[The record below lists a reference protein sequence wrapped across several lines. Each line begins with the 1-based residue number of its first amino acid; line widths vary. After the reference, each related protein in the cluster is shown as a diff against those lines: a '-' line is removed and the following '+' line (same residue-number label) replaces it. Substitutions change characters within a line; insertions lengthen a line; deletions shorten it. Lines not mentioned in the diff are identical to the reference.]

1 MLLDRFLLNEN
12 LIRCVLDQ
20 CVLIFFNKKACTL
33 IGSVETV
40 AAGGAAL
47 MDKAAIT
54 ESISR
59 VSKAQALIGKF
70 LAESGV
76 KDEKLDAYIATH
88 K

>member
-1 MLLDRFLLNEN
+1 M
-12 LIRCVLDQ
+12 
-20 CVLIFFNKKACTL
+20 
-33 IGSVETV
+33 

-47 MDKAAIT
+47 VDKAAID

-59 VSKAQALIGKF
+59 VKKAQALIGKF

-76 KDEKLDAYIATH
+76 KDEKVDAYIATH

>member
-1 MLLDRFLLNEN
+1 M
-12 LIRCVLDQ
+12 V
-20 CVLIFFNKKACTL
+20 
-33 IGSVETV
+33 GSIETV

-59 VSKAQALIGKF
+59 VKKAQALIGKF

-76 KDEKLDAYIATH
+76 KDEKVDAYIAAH